1 MDENSELF
9 FLDILNGKV
18 LIATVTDLIIFMLL
32 QRKMCEELNLK
43 KGFFPSTIEWDKS
56 ALLKNMPFEKSF
68 LRTILSILY
77 CYWKK

>member
-43 KGFFPSTIEWDKS
+43 KGFFPSTIE
-56 ALLKNMPFEKSF
+56 
-68 LRTILSILY
+68 
-77 CYWKK
+77 

>member
-43 KGFFPSTIEWDKS
+43 KWFF
-56 ALLKNMPFEKSF
+56 SF
-68 LRTILSILY
+68 NDRMR
-77 CYWKK
+77 